1 MYLTNKTN
9 LIEVGNNK
17 FRRRDDDDNDPA
29 IKTALDKIANLF
41 SLKNSKEHNFFEFKV
56 KKKNDSKAINIKKLN
71 KENEI
76 ILHIEKTFG
85 PVVTYS
91 LFYIFFCI
99 FVLYFII
106 YKYNM
111 NLPNYLNQVII
122 VDYIQQQFQVNFT
135 MFDFYEQN
143 SFNSYNRDNYSY
155 YSSYINLTEI
165 QMIDLVFKWITNIY
179 LANIGFIEGYLTFME
194 RNNV

>member
-1 MYLTNKTN
+1 
-9 LIEVGNNK
+9 
-17 FRRRDDDDNDPA
+17 
-29 IKTALDKIANLF
+29 
-41 SLKNSKEHNFFEFKV
+41 
-56 KKKNDSKAINIKKLN
+56 
-71 KENEI
+71 
-76 ILHIEKTFG
+76 
-85 PVVTYS
+85 
-91 LFYIFFCI
+91 
-99 FVLYFII
+99 
-106 YKYNM
+106 M